1 MIPDHYATLGVAP
14 TSEDVVIRAAYLA
27 LMRRYHPDRN
37 PSPEAAARVR
47 AITAAYAVLGDWDRR
62 TDYDSTR
69 THVRATQTAPFAPR
83 ARRRPSPTAL
93 FAAGSVALL
102 LLVIAWP
109 QLPAGERPDRLA
121 DPPVRQAAAAESSDP
136 GADCSSRSTRDLVKR
151 ELFRRAA
158 ELRGSDSAPFER
170 LARHA
175 LIRIDPSSRGEAGQ
189 DPGTVRCRASV
200 ALDLPPGVAVT
211 GGRRSL
217 TAEIGYSLLP
227 ARNGGGSVSLSD
239 VGLIV
244 APLATLAQ
252 IRPPAIALAQSGTQ
266 SAIQSSALPNARPR
280 PEPIYEPVAE
290 IADLRPAAARPR
302 AARVPSPS
310 PPPARA
316 AAPQAAPDQ
325 ATAAASPSFSCRYA
339 KGRGET
345 AVCNNANL
353 ARLDRHLAML
363 YGQTWGQGDA
373 AKRKQLLGTR
383 DGFLARRD
391 ACRSDGCIRNAYL
404 ERMREVGDIMAAN

>member
-1 MIPDHYATLGVAP
+1 MTPDHYATLGVAP

-62 TDYDSTR
+62 TEYDSTR
-69 THVRATQTAPFAPR
+69 THVRPTQTEEFVPR
-83 ARRRPSPTAL
+83 VRRRASPTAL
-93 FAAGSVALL
+93 FAAASIALL
-102 LLVIAWP
+102 LLVVAWP
-109 QLPAGERPDRLA
+109 QLPAGERADRLPDA
-121 DPPVRQAAAAESSDP
+121 PLRQAAAARADP
-136 GADCSSRSTRDLVKR
+136 SADCSSQSTRELVKR

-158 ELRGSDSAPFER
+158 QLRGSDSAPFER

-175 LIRIDPSSRGEAGQ
+175 LIRIESPSLSKAG
-189 DPGTVRCRASV
+189 PGATGTVRCRASV
-200 ALDLPPGVAVT
+200 AVDLPPGVAVT

-217 TAEIGYSLLP
+217 AAEIGYSLKR
-227 ARNGGGSVSLSD
+227 ARGGGLVSLSD
-239 VGLIV
+239 EGLIV

-252 IRPPAIALAQSGTQ
+252 IRQPAIALAE
-266 SAIQSSALPNARPR
+266 AN
-280 PEPIYEPVAE
+280 PEQIDQPVAE
-290 IADLRPAAARPR
+290 IADMRPAAARPR
-302 AARVPSPS
+302 ASPPPP
-310 PPPARA
+310 PPPARVAPTSAVPARAAPEQAVA
-316 AAPQAAPDQ
+316 AAN
-325 ATAAASPSFSCRYA
+325 PSFSCRYA

-353 ARLDRHLAML
+353 ARLDRHLAVL

-391 ACRSDGCIRNAYL
+391 ACRSDQCISKAYV
-404 ERMREVGDIMAAN
+404 ERMREVGDIMATN

>member
-1 MIPDHYATLGVAP
+1 MTPDHYATLGVAP

-62 TDYDSTR
+62 TEYDSTR
-69 THVRATQTAPFAPR
+69 THVRATETAGYAPR
-83 ARRRPSPTAL
+83 TKRRASPTAL
-93 FAAGSVALL
+93 FAAASMALL
-102 LLVIAWP
+102 LLVVAWP
-109 QLPAGERPDRLA
+109 QLSVSERPDRLA
-121 DPPVRQAAAAESSDP
+121 DRLADPPLRQAATATADP
-136 GADCSSRSTRDLVKR
+136 GADCSSQSTRDLVKR

-175 LIRIDPSSRGEAGQ
+175 LIRIDSSSLDDAGPSPA
-189 DPGTVRCRASV
+189 GTVRCRASV

-217 TAEIGYSLLP
+217 AAEIGYALKT
-227 ARNGGGSVSLSD
+227 AKGGGGSVSLSD
-239 VGLIV
+239 EGLIV

-252 IRPPAIALAQSGTQ
+252 IRPPAIALAEPS
-266 SAIQSSALPNARPR
+266 
-280 PEPIYEPVAE
+280 PEQDDGPVAE
-290 IADLRPAAARPR
+290 IADMRPAAARQR
-302 AARVPSPS
+302 AAPAPQPPVRVAPARVAA
-310 PPPARA
+310 ARA
-316 AAPQAAPDQ
+316 APERAAPEQ
-325 ATAAASPSFSCRYA
+325 AVAAASPSFSCRYA

-353 ARLDRHLAML
+353 AKLDRHLAVL

-383 DGFLARRD
+383 EGFLARRD